1 MSLTQWPWWDSST
14 PTPQRTIIGCDC
26 NSSPPV
32 LSAAWCSS
40 TSRRSQTA
48 SASPWTH
55 CASPARW
62 ATLLSPLTPTPHLTP
77 NFSLLLL
84 ILLPTPL
91 SSSSSYSQLLS
102 PHHNLT
108 PTSLSS
114 SSSYSQLLSPPLTPT
129 SLSSSYSNFSLLLLL
144 LQLLSP
150 PLTPNCSLLLI
161 ILLPTPLSSSSYS
174 NSSLPPHLTMTPPLS
189 TSSSYSYSNSNS
201 CSPFSLQVNDCV
213 IGTASANKKWVFF
226 TTSTCFWF

>member
-26 NSSPPV
+26 NSSPV

-62 ATLLSPLTPTPHLTP
+62 DTLLLPQLLILLQTPLSSSSASYS

-91 SSSSSYSQLLS
+91 SSS
-102 PHHNLT
+102 N
-108 PTSLSS
+108 
-114 SSSYSQLLSPPLTPT
+114 
-129 SLSSSYSNFSLLLLL
+129 SNFTLLLL

-150 PLTPNCSLLLI
+150 HHLT
-161 ILLPTPLSSSSYS
+161 PTPLSSSSSYWLLLS
-174 NSSLPPHLTMTPPLS
+174 PPPHLTLTPVLLS
-189 TSSSYSYSNSNS
+189 PCRWTTVWSEQPPPTRNE
-201 CSPFSLQVNDCV
+201 
-213 IGTASANKKWVFF
+213 FF
-226 TTSTCFWF
+226 YNQYLFLI